1 MFCWVLEVWQPCW
14 CLCQRFSITCV
25 SLHAIHCL
33 LHSGTEL
40 GVKRNNE
47 KKVSATDNYLN
58 EEEGESNISVST
70 LGLIQ
75 TAD

>member
-1 MFCWVLEVWQPCW
+1 MAALLVFVSEIFHYFCKFACNTV
-14 CLCQRFSITCV
+14 FF
-25 SLHAIHCL
+25 
-33 LHSGTEL
+33 HSVTEL
-40 GVKRNNE
+40 GVKRNNA